1 MEMKER
7 KVRVTFTEELLGTAS
22 GNKDLH
28 RDYIASKAPDAE
40 KLEEE
45 VEALGVE
52 GVLEKSMTVFPRNEE
67 GTPILYDYQVKG
79 FFKDCAGVLR
89 KVPGTKASK
98 IKAYK
103 KEIDGLLFVFPRK
116 IPICAAGALGTCVR
130 SLRASSPMGERT
142 ALATSETIPAGSTME
157 FTISCLTEDME
168 VLAMECLEYGILRG
182 MGQWRNS
189 GKGRFTFEL
198 LEEAPKKPKKGKG
211 TEK

>member
-1 MEMKER
+1 METKEL
-7 KVRVTFTEELLGTAS
+7 KVRITFTEELLGTAS

-45 VEALGVE
+45 VEALGVD
-52 GVLEKSMTVFPRNEE
+52 GVLEKSMTVFPRDEQ
-67 GTPILYDYQVKG
+67 GRPILYDYQVKG

-116 IPICAAGALGTCVR
+116 IPIRTAGTMGKCVR
-130 SLRASSPMGERT
+130 SLRASGPQGERT
-142 ALATSETIPAGSTME
+142 ALATSETVPEGSQIE
-157 FTISCLTEDME
+157 ITISCLTEDMAG
-168 VLAMECLEYGILRG
+168 LTKECLEYGSLRG

-189 GKGRFTFEL
+189 GKGRFTYEIL
-198 LEEAPKKPKKGKG
+198 
-211 TEK
+211 

>member
-52 GVLEKSMTVFPRNEE
+52 GVL
-67 GTPILYDYQVKG
+67 
-79 FFKDCAGVLR
+79 R

-116 IPICAAGALGTCVR
+116 IPICAAGPLGTCVR

-168 VLAMECLEYGILRG
+168 ALAMECLEYGILRG

-198 LEEAPKKPKKGKG
+198 LEETPKKPKKGKG